1 VQNILVRFLLLLS
14 ASLSL
19 QSALALP
26 LSSVLA
32 SNHHIA
38 TESNEL
44 AEQFNSNTVLN
55 DFAYKQFKHSKLQT
69 SLLSLLQQN
78 NDDIL
83 IIHIFFCEIN
93 KLDIN
98 LMQIETQIQ
107 VSQSY
112 QAQLSIHTHILGAQ
126 NTLYSQKNSY
136 QAKLQLQ
143 QTS

>member
-1 VQNILVRFLLLLS
+1 MQNLLIKFLLLLS

-19 QSALALP
+19 HSALALP

-32 SNHHIA
+32 SNYHVA
-38 TESNEL
+38 TENTKRT
-44 AEQFNSNTVLN
+44 EQFNANTVLN
-55 DFAYKQFKHSKLQT
+55 DFTYKQFTHSKLQT

-83 IIHIFFCEIN
+83 ITHIFLNEIN
-93 KLDIN
+93 KHDIN
-98 LMQIETQIQ
+98 LIKIEAKSQ

-112 QAQLSIHTHILGAQ
+112 QAQLSIHTHILGVQ
-126 NTLYSQKNSY
+126 NTAYSQKNSY
-136 QAKLQLQ
+136 QAKLQQQ

>member
-1 VQNILVRFLLLLS
+1 MLNLLTKFLLLLS

-32 SNHHIA
+32 SNYHIA

-55 DFAYKQFKHSKLQT
+55 DFAYKQFTHSKLQI

-83 IIHIFFCEIN
+83 IIHVFLCEIN

-98 LMQIETQIQ
+98 LMQIEAQTQ
-107 VSQSY
+107 VRLSY
-112 QAQLSIHTHILGAQ
+112 QAQLSIHTHIQGAQ